1 VNVAEYLVAAGM
13 SESAA
18 DEKALT
24 FTDLAHHLPA
34 SRFAPMR
41 WFVPGRIEV
50 LGKHTDYAGGRSLL
64 CAAERGFCVAAV
76 PRTDSIVRINDI
88 VRQKTFE
95 IVLSEELEIPPLGW
109 TVYPSVVARRLARNF
124 AGAARGADIALASD
138 LPSAAGMSSS
148 SALVIAIFAV
158 LSAANRL
165 PQHAEYIASIRS
177 PEDLAGYLGCIEN
190 GQSFKSLIGDGG
202 VGTFGG
208 SEDHTAILA
217 SQPGHLK
224 QYSFCPVRLERSVQM
239 PEDCIFVVGASGVV
253 ADKTG
258 AARERYN
265 SASLGVRSILNIWK
279 AATGLHP
286 PSLAAAAT
294 STPDAPMQ
302 IREAIRHATPDPVT
316 RQRLL
321 SRFDHFWLESEFI
334 IPQAADMLAR
344 GDVTGLGR
352 LVDQSQAASE
362 ELLGNQVPE
371 TITLAREARA
381 LGALAASAFGA
392 GFGGSVWALVRK
404 NDADNFLLR
413 WQQAYQQSGHQAAR
427 DSVFFSTHAGP
438 PLVQF

>member
-1 VNVAEYLVAAGM
+1 MNVAEYLVAAGM

-24 FTDLAHHLPA
+24 FTNLAHHLPA
-34 SRFAPMR
+34 SRFEPMR

-50 LGKHTDYAGGRSLL
+50 LGKPTDYAGGRSLL

-124 AGAARGADIALASD
+124 AGAVRGADIVMASD

-158 LSAANRL
+158 LSAVNRL

-190 GQSFKSLIGDGG
+190 GQSFKSLTGDGG

-217 SQPGHLK
+217 SRPGHLK
-224 QYSFCPVRLERSVQM
+224 QYSFCPVRLERS
-239 PEDCIFVVGASGVV
+239 
-253 ADKTG
+253 
-258 AARERYN
+258 ER
-265 SASLGVRSILNIWK
+265 R
-279 AATGLHP
+279 
-286 PSLAAAAT
+286 
-294 STPDAPMQ
+294 
-302 IREAIRHATPDPVT
+302 RCR
-316 RQRLL
+316 
-321 SRFDHFWLESEFI
+321 
-334 IPQAADMLAR
+334 
-344 GDVTGLGR
+344 
-352 LVDQSQAASE
+352 
-362 ELLGNQVPE
+362 
-371 TITLAREARA
+371 
-381 LGALAASAFGA
+381 
-392 GFGGSVWALVRK
+392 
-404 NDADNFLLR
+404 
-413 WQQAYQQSGHQAAR
+413 
-427 DSVFFSTHAGP
+427 
-438 PLVQF
+438 